1 MGLNW
6 NFQRGGDSNQKNLL
20 WEGYGYFLEQHF
32 TLGVVQA
39 VFLVVGVFGCNITD
53 PVIVNSSV
61 NNSALNLK
69 CLETFRLTVDT
80 NSKL

>member
-1 MGLNW
+1 MDIFW
-6 NFQRGGDSNQKNLL
+6 NNT
-20 WEGYGYFLEQHF
+20 F
-32 TLGVVQA
+32 TLGVEQA

-61 NNSALNLK
+61 NNSALKIK
-69 CLETFRLTVDT
+69 CLETFLLTVDT